1 VTDAPLTFPVEAGAI
16 LCFARAV
23 GDPNPAYAAPGAP
36 APPTFTQASAQWGPA
51 NEYRPR
57 PGEPWM
63 GSGATPSGTG
73 GRLPGDGGAPV
84 LHAEQSYEYHRPLV
98 AGDVLT
104 VVTVPGATW
113 EKAGRSGRLAFT
125 ETITEYRGADGEP
138 VVTARSVAVVATPA
152 PADATAGA
160 EGAS

>member
-1 VTDAPLTFPVEAGAI
+1 VTDASLTFPVEAGAI

-23 GDPNPAYAAPGAP
+23 GDPHPAYAGPGAP
-36 APPTFTQASAQWGPA
+36 APPTFTQAAAHFDPD

-63 GSGATPSGTG
+63 GSGRTASGTG

-98 AGDVLT
+98 AGDV
-104 VVTVPGATW
+104 VTVTVTPGASW

-125 ETITEYRGADGEP
+125 ETVTEYRDADGEL
-138 VVTARSVAVVATPA
+138 VVTARSVAVVAT
-152 PADATAGA
+152 
-160 EGAS
+160 EGAAS

>member
-1 VTDAPLTFPVEAGAI
+1 LTFPVEAGAI

-36 APPTFTQASAQWGPA
+36 APPTFTQASAQFDPA
-51 NEYRPR
+51 NDYRPR

-104 VVTVPGATW
+104 ATIRPGATW
-113 EKAGRSGRLAFT
+113 AKEGRSGRLAFT
-125 ETITEYRGADGEP
+125 ETVTEFRAAGGDL

-152 PADATAGA
+152 DGGA
-160 EGAS
+160 P